1 MNDMINIFLVVDK
14 STTELDLRFTYSEYG
29 SFSKSKERIQKLK
42 ETVISR
48 YVYKYDIIYHIILYQ
63 NDIPYGGFKGLAR
76 RKASEKVLLEK
87 AFEIASKQQ

>member
-48 YVYKYDIIYHIILYQ
+48 
-63 NDIPYGGFKGLAR
+63 
-76 RKASEKVLLEK
+76 
-87 AFEIASKQQ
+87 